1 MNSEIWMNQTE
12 AYLFT
17 VGDVFNH
24 LLQSTST
31 VLIGRN
37 VNHRGSS
44 IVNENRALL
53 FGRKLKNL
61 LTEVV
66 AKVVLHKLND
76 VVLDLREDEV
86 QVGLVAL
93 FNLLLE
99 EAASVLV
106 LGILKDLTFQ
116 LLKLSVGKLAVA
128 Y

>member
-1 MNSEIWMNQTE
+1 MNQTE